1 MRKSID
7 KSNISLFG
15 LLNNDNIGS
24 SFCCNLVGENNN
36 WGTFFTIDVY
46 FFFLYQPL
54 TATSKIVPCPFLFVK
69 N

>member
-1 MRKSID
+1 MHFQFFDQINYINVNIRRKSID

-15 LLNNDNIGS
+15 LLNNDNFGS

-46 FFFLYQPL
+46 FFFLY
-54 TATSKIVPCPFLFVK
+54 
-69 N
+69 